1 MPTVSCAG
9 ATNGSQI
16 SWEEAIDYI
25 AQEAERIYGEFGPAA
40 VIGTKALAVGKIL
53 HQLGGHISLS
63 DTSSIGTYAFNIVA
77 LGLPSQDLGELND
90 RFDNKNADTIVIMAA
105 TPPGPRAAPP

>member
-1 MPTVSCAG
+1 MGARSAG
-9 ATNGSQI
+9 KRPSTTLPKRPSASTAS
-16 SWEEAIDYI
+16 SAL
-25 AQEAERIYGEFGPAA
+25 RRHLH
-40 VIGTKALAVGKIL
+40 KALAVGKIL

-90 RFDNKNADTIVIMAA
+90 RFDNKNADTS
-105 TPPGPRAAPP
+105 